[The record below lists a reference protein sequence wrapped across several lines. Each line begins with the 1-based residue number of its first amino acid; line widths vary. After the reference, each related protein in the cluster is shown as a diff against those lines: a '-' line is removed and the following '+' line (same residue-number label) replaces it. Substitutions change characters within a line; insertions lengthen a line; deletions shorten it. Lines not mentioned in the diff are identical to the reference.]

1 MVNSQGLM
9 EMHLSIEANPSRTAQ
24 LTICSANDGSDFEYR
39 IAVLF

>member
-9 EMHLSIEANPSRTAQ
+9 EMHLSIEANPQPNRSTMF
-24 LTICSANDGSDFEYR
+24 SDNGGSDFEYR